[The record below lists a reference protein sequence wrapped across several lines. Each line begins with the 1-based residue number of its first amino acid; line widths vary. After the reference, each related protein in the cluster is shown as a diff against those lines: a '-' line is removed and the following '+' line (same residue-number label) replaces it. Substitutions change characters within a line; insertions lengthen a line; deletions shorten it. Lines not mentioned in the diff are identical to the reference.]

1 MELWQIIILSLYAA
15 LNIWDGLNPGFG
27 FGNIPLAGAFTG
39 WIVGDWQTGL
49 MIGSTLQLMALGLG
63 SWGGASVPDYFT
75 GAVVGT
81 AFAVTSGGGMEV
93 GLAVS
98 VPVAL
103 LMVQMDILGRFC
115 NTFFQHMAE
124 KGAEERN
131 YKKTEWGN
139 LLGLIPWS
147 LSRALPIF
155 IVLLLGQGVV
165 EDLLAIAPEWLMHG
179 LQVAGGMLPAV
190 GIAILLK
197 FMPVKKFWMFTLLG
211 FVLAAYLNLAVLA
224 VAMIGLVI
232 AAATFINKKEL
243 PVAAA
248 AASNG
253 NGGTI
258 EDDE

>member
-1 MELWQIIILSLYAA
+1 MELWQIIILSLYAI
-15 LNIWDGLNPGFG
+15 LNIWDSLNPAIGFG
-27 FGNIPLAGAFTG
+27 KTPLAGAFAG

-49 MIGSTLQLMALGLG
+49 MIGSTLQLMSLGIG
-63 SWGGASVPDYFT
+63 TYGGASIPDYFT

-93 GLAVS
+93 GLAIS

-103 LMVQMDILGRFC
+103 LMVQMDVLGRFC

-139 LLGLIPWS
+139 LLGILPWG
-147 LSRALPIF
+147 LSRAIPIF
-155 IVLLLGQGVV
+155 LVLLLGEGIV
-165 EDLLAIAPEWLMHG
+165 EDLLALAPEWLMNG

-197 FMPVKKFWMFTLLG
+197 YMPVKKLWMFTLLG
-211 FVLAAYLNLAVLA
+211 FVLASYLGLAVLA
-224 VAMIGLVI
+224 VALLGLVI
-232 AAATFINKKEL
+232 AATVFMMKKET
-243 PVAAA
+243 PATTTM
-248 AASNG
+248 STTG